1 MLRSCT
7 RIIALTAMV
16 ALSTMAQAADA
27 MLTLACQGTVTTG
40 AQPDK
45 PEPVSMGI
53 IVNFTNGTVQGFN
66 APVKI
71 TAWSDVTVVV

>member
-1 MLRSCT
+1 
-7 RIIALTAMV
+7 
-16 ALSTMAQAADA
+16 MAQAADA

-45 PEPVSMGI
+45 PELVSMGI

-71 TAWSDVTVVV
+71 RLERRYRSGLVLKRLRSQHRAPRAA